1 MHGRET
7 RGISYGA
14 CTRNSEAIIG
24 TRFIST
30 RVFTRIPAVPK
41 HSAFGVS
48 PQIAPCIFANC
59 TRPVIYRGWR
69 AIGTSKNEN
78 HASNLSNFHP
88 PKFSTSIDRDA
99 DERCPSSQFP
109 FTIRFHSRFIRFHC
123 SFRWTIREEIRRTSF
138 RFVTLHFE

>member
-7 RGISYGA
+7 RNGISYGA

-109 FTIRFHSRFIRFHC
+109 FTIRFHSLRL
-123 SFRWTIREEIRRTSF
+123 
-138 RFVTLHFE
+138 FVSVDDSRGESKNIFSICNFAF